1 MKVELVGCIVKR
13 GQGDTCLKMAAKK
26 GVNGG
31 TVIRGEGTVQGRVLN
46 KLGLDK
52 VRKEIAVFISDESTA
67 QTAMM
72 HIADTMGMTRKNKGI
87 CFRLP
92 LAGAMGL
99 VKQQAADQSE
109 LIDPA
114 DSQGFDQEWNQME
127 NKGIDTKEP
136 DNMFQAIVV
145 ITKEGQSE
153 IVMEAAQAAGAQ
165 GGTVIQAHGAGGYE
179 TKKVFNMEIE
189 PEKDMVLIISSRDQT
204 KAITTEVNKVLG
216 LEKPNSGILFVADLS
231 ETIGVI

>member
-1 MKVELVGCIVKR
+1 
-13 GQGDTCLKMAAKK
+13 
-26 GVNGG
+26 
-31 TVIRGEGTVQGRVLN
+31 
-46 KLGLDK
+46 
-52 VRKEIAVFISDESTA
+52 
-67 QTAMM
+67 
-72 HIADTMGMTRKNKGI
+72 
-87 CFRLP
+87 
-92 LAGAMGL
+92 
-99 VKQQAADQSE
+99 
-109 LIDPA
+109 
-114 DSQGFDQEWNQME
+114 
-127 NKGIDTKEP
+127 
-136 DNMFQAIVV
+136 MFQAIVV

-204 KAITTEVNKVLG
+204 KAITTEINKVLG

>member
-1 MKVELVGCIVKR
+1 MQVELVGCIVKR

-52 VRKEIAVFISDESTA
+52 VRKEIAVFISDGSTA

-109 LIDPA
+109 QIDPS
-114 DSQGFDQEWNQME
+114 DSQGFDQQWNQGKNE
-127 NKGIDTKEP
+127 GINTKEQ

-145 ITKEGQSE
+145 IVKEGQSE
-153 IVMEAAQAAGAQ
+153 IVMEAAQTAGAQ

-204 KAITTEVNKVLG
+204 KAITTEINKVLG
-216 LEKPNSGILFVADLS
+216 LDKPNSGILFVADLS